1 MSTQMSFVN
10 QSPKEI
16 LDMIQSACPAK
27 IEEICE
33 ALPLPGTKK
42 EGYSAVY
49 RNKKSYNGLLSVPHP
64 SIRTVKDIFDL
75 TTSVNPKSPC
85 LGYRKKDANGNVL
98 PYLWDTYQE
107 VQQKALD
114 FGAGVFFVLG
124 NNPFITDSECHRK
137 ISEHS
142 TLAERN
148 EMSFILTL
156 YSHNTR
162 EWCIADLACASYSI
176 TNTALYDTLGTES
189 TEHILTLTETP
200 IVLCTKDKAN
210 GLINLKKN
218 NPALVNF
225 ISIVVIEPLTE
236 EDEPMVTFARK
247 NNIVVHS
254 FDQVAELGN
263 LSPKAVLPPNP
274 ETVYTISF
282 TSGTTLAPKGVVL
295 THKNAVA
302 STVFVLSGHIGT
314 KFSRY
319 YCFLPLAHIYSRMS
333 ISSAYLMSSSI
344 GLPQSPSPLT
354 LLDDVKELKP
364 HSLALVPR
372 VLLRFESAIKAA
384 TINNTEKPFLAKLF
398 KLSIDK
404 KINLMLQHNGA
415 EGRLF
420 LADILIGQLR
430 KKLGMQN
437 LVALGSGSAPLSPES
452 IKFLKASLN
461 VGLGQGYGLT
471 ESFAGVCGS
480 LFYEADPGSC
490 GPIAVTC
497 EAKLRDLPEMNYYS
511 TSPDGPAGELMIRGP
526 QIFREYFKNPTETAK
541 VKDKDGWFRTGDVA
555 RFDPKDGRIF
565 IIDRIKNFFKLSQGE
580 YVTPEKIENIYM
592 SLFPLLAQIF
602 IHGDSYS
609 SYLVGIVGV
618 DEVGIKP
625 WIKARFDKEVTSI
638 DEITTIMN
646 QKDVKKLFLEEM
658 NFSTKGALQGFERL
672 HNIMI
677 DIEPFKAED
686 GALTPTMKIKRERTF
701 QIFETNIKGLY
712 SEGSLIR
719 NTESKL

>member
-1 MSTQMSFVN
+1 
-10 QSPKEI
+10 
-16 LDMIQSACPAK
+16 MIQSACPAK

-33 ALPLPGTKK
+33 AIPLPGTQK

-64 SIRTVKDIFDL
+64 SVRTVKDIFDL
-75 TTSVNPKSPC
+75 AAAVNPKRPC
-85 LGYRKKDANGNVL
+85 LGYRRKNSDGIVL

-114 FGAGVFFVLG
+114 FGAGAFFVLS
-124 NNPFITDSECHRK
+124 NNPFITDSDCHRK
-137 ISEHS
+137 ITTHNS
-142 TLAERN
+142 LVERN

-156 YSHNTR
+156 YTHNTR
-162 EWCIADLACASYSI
+162 EWCIADLACASYSV
-176 TNTALYDTLGTES
+176 TNTSLYDTLGTES
-189 TEHILTLTETP
+189 TEHILALTESP
-200 IVLCTKDKAN
+200 IILCTKDKAN

-218 NPALVNF
+218 NPALSNLV
-225 ISIVVIEPLTE
+225 SIVVIEPLTN
-236 EDEPMVTFARK
+236 EDASMVSFARD
-247 NNIVVHS
+247 NNIVLHS
-254 FDQVAELGN
+254 FDQVAELGR
-263 LSPKAVLPPNP
+263 LSPKSVISPTP
-274 ETVYTISF
+274 ETIYTISF

-302 STVFVLSGHIGT
+302 STVFVLSGHIGS

-333 ISSAYLMSSSI
+333 IYSAYLMSSSI

-354 LLDDVKELKP
+354 LLDDIKELKP

-384 TINNTEKPFLAKLF
+384 TINNTEKPLLAKLF

-404 KINLMLQHNGA
+404 KISLMLQHNGA

-420 LADILIGQLR
+420 FADILIGQLR
-430 KKLGMQN
+430 KKLGLQN

-497 EAKLRDLPEMNYYS
+497 EAKLRDLPEMNYFS
-511 TSPDGPAGELMIRGP
+511 TSPNGPAGELMIRGP
-526 QIFREYFKNPTETAK
+526 QIFREYFKNPIETAK
-541 VKDKDGWFRTGDVA
+541 VKDEDGWFSTGDVA

-592 SLFPLLAQIF
+592 SLFPLLAQLF
-602 IHGDSYS
+602 VYGNSYS
-609 SYLVGIVGV
+609 SYLIGIVGV
-618 DEVGIKP
+618 DEAGIKP
-625 WIKARFDKEVTSI
+625 WIKSRFGNDVTSA
-638 DEITTIMN
+638 DEITSFMN
-646 QKDVKKLFLEEM
+646 QIDVKKLFLKEM
-658 NFSTKGALQGFERL
+658 NLSTKEALQGFERL
-672 HNIMI
+672 HNILI
-677 DIEPFKAED
+677 GVEPLKAEE
-686 GALTPTMKIKRERTF
+686 GALTPTMKVKRGKAF
-701 QIFETNIKGLY
+701 QIFESTIKALY

-719 NTESKL
+719 STDSKL